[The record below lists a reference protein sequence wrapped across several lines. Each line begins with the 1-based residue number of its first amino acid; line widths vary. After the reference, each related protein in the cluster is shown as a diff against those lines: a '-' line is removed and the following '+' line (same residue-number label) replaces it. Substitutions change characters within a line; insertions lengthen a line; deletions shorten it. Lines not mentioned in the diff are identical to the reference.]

1 MNFVLDIPQ
10 MALPPCHCLA
20 QFYVGNGELYCQL
33 YQRSGDIVNFNDFK
47 CFFFHYLNKFLNFR
61 V

>member
-1 MNFVLDIPQ
+1 

-33 YQRSGDIVNFNDFK
+33 YQRSGDIVNLIK
-47 CFFFHYLNKFLNFR
+47 LN
-61 V
+61 